1 MISKFLKK
9 LFKNPNS
16 KKLLKSISLSGK
28 KSLLMRQINYDKF
41 KNINQA
47 EFKIF
52 SQNGEDG
59 IIDFFLYK
67 LKIPNP
73 LYVEIGVENYEEAN
87 TRFLYE
93 TTNSHGLIIDGTI
106 DKENLD
112 DELEVWKGRLKIIKD
127 YVTPENVCPILKEN
141 GFNKNLDLFSI
152 DIDGIDYWVLKQL
165 PEKFSKI
172 CVAEY
177 NPLFGS
183 KYKITVPYINN
194 FNRTNYH
201 YSNLCW
207 GMSLKALINIM
218 EKKRF
223 LFLGTNSFKN
233 NAFFVLEDYFD
244 AFRELVPDYKNEI
257 DKYVNHEFMESR
269 NKKKKLS
276 YLNRNKQLQE
286 IKNCEIINLD
296 VSENNKTSIGE
307 LFKI

>member
-112 DELEVWKGRLKIIKD
+112 DELEVWKGRLKIKRLCN
-127 YVTPENVCPILKEN
+127 ENVCPILKEN

-152 DIDGIDYWVLKQL
+152 DIDGIDYWILKQL

-207 GMSLKALINIM
+207 GMSLKALINIR

-257 DKYVNHEFMESR
+257 DKYQITNLWR
-269 NKKKKLS
+269 IKKINLF
-276 YLNRNKQLQE
+276 NRNKQLQE